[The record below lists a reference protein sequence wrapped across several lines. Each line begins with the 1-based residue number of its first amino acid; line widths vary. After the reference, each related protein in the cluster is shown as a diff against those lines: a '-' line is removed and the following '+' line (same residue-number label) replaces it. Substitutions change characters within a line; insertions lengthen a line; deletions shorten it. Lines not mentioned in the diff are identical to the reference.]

1 MSAGKQTLTVLA
13 PAKVNLILQVLGK
26 RSNGYHDIRSV
37 VVPVSVF
44 DRIELCDADGDE
56 IQFTHGSGSSI
67 KADALKLARDG
78 DNLAVR
84 AAQALREATGV
95 RKGLRIALEK
105 HIPVGGGLG
114 GGSADAAAVLNGLNV
129 MWNTGAGATK
139 LGEIGS
145 KLGCDVPALLDG
157 GVVCMEG
164 LGERVTPLKGKGNQ
178 LRAGWWV
185 VLAYPGF
192 SVSTRD
198 IYTRHSLSLT
208 VDDEKYKRMVR
219 SLRVADLLLAAEN
232 LHIVLLDTVFTMY
245 PLIEIM
251 VERLREA
258 GAIGAMVS
266 GSGASIF
273 GLARDQQHA
282 ARVAGEFQ
290 ERLGMPVWVRVA
302 KTLPDGVMAA
312 HGPLEA

>member
-1 MSAGKQTLTVLA
+1 MSAVRQTMTVLA

-37 VVPVSVF
+37 VVPVSIF
-44 DRIELCDADGDE
+44 DRINLETLGGSE
-56 IQFTHGSGSSI
+56 IRFALSPSSSI
-67 KADALKLARDG
+67 QPEELKLARDG

-84 AAQALREATGV
+84 AVKAFRELTGIGH
-95 RKGLRIALEK
+95 GLGIMLEK

-114 GGSADAAAVLNGLNV
+114 GGSADAAAVLNGLNMLWDARV
-129 MWNTGAGATK
+129 DAQL
-139 LGEIGS
+139 LGQAGS
-145 KLGCDVPALLDG
+145 KLGCDVPALLAG

-164 LGERVTPLKGKGNQ
+164 LGERVTPIKADGNTP
-178 LRAGWWV
+178 REGWWLV
-185 VLAYPGF
+185 IAYPGF

-198 IYTRHSLSLT
+198 IYSRHSLSLT
-208 VDDEKYKRMVR
+208 VDDEKYKSMVC
-219 SLRVADLLLAAEN
+219 SLRAADLLLAAEN
-232 LHIVLLDTVFTMY
+232 LHNDLQDTVFRKY

-251 VERLREA
+251 VERLCEA
-258 GAIGAMVS
+258 GAMGAMVS
-266 GSGASIF
+266 GSGASIL